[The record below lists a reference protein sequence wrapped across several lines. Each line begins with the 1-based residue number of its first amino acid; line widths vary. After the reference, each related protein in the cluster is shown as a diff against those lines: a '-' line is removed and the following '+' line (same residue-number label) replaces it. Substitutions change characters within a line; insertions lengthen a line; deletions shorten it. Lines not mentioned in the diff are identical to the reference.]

1 MHKFA
6 TFDYCGRGTMHLFTF
21 YVCTQV
27 CAHRCVHTGVCTLA
41 VSTLCRCNVMLTSD
55 ALLLQS
61 DPALVTPDRTYVV
74 SGIAQLLVKH
84 DIKITRFL

>member
-1 MHKFA
+1 
-6 TFDYCGRGTMHLFTF
+6 
-21 YVCTQV
+21 
-27 CAHRCVHTGVCTLA
+27 
-41 VSTLCRCNVMLTSD
+41 MLTSD